1 MNPVKT
7 IGRYQ
12 FPIGSVVMIEKRAG
26 IKALFS
32 PGYNVLLA
40 SGVVLRMTEAE
51 KQELDEARGLHQKVL
66 EVGAMITALQK
77 NNQPVPL

>member
-12 FPIGSVVMIEKRAG
+12 FPIGSVVMVEKRTG
-26 IKALFS
+26 IRAFFK
-32 PGYNVLLA
+32 PGYDVLLA
-40 SGVVLRMTEAE
+40 SGVVLRMTETE

-66 EVGAMITALQK
+66 EVGAMIAALQK
-77 NNQPVPL
+77 NNQPVQA